1 MPLAD
6 ASRRGMTSHV
16 AVMTVHVAV
25 MTLRAAMMTLHG
37 RV

>member
-16 AVMTVHVAV
+16 AVMT
-25 MTLRAAMMTLHG
+25 LRAAMMTLHG